1 MTTRNI
7 ETARAEAA
15 WINRIVDGTTTLT
28 DDLRREIATKTVDN
42 FRHHVNKGF
51 LEHRKSATIAGEFAM
66 TEWSG
71 KGSILTDTLG
81 REFIDALGGFGLFSL
96 GVAHPKVVAAVKA
109 QLDRNPQYSQEMLD
123 PLRAQLCRVIANLT
137 PGNVQCGFIANSGT
151 EGVEGAIKLA
161 KLHTGRSGFISMTG
175 GFHGKTAGSLS
186 LLGKAMFR
194 QPLLP
199 LLPDIRFAEFGN
211 LASVEAE
218 LRKAEM
224 VGEGIAGIVAEPIQG
239 EAGAIVPPDDFW
251 PGLRRLCDRYG
262 TLLIA
267 DEVQTGFGRTGTI
280 FGVDHWNVA
289 PDIMCFGKALGGGVV
304 ACSAFFATPEVWEC
318 MTPNP
323 FMHTTTTGGNP
334 IACAAALGGHRG
346 DVRGRHPPVGP
357 REGRSPHGHPARVQ
371 GQVPVGPQGRARK
384 GAVDRALV
392 RRRRRGLQGGGWPV
406 PAPGADQRNPE
417 QREGHPHRTGAEHA
431 GPHPGRDDEP
441 PGRRPEGVV
450 AVNKNIQNLSSVWT
464 HSTSLVA
471 VSGQGVRLTTRDGRR
486 MLDFTSGIG
495 VNSTGHCHPRV
506 VAAIQK
512 QAATLVFSQ
521 INVLWN
527 DRICWNWAGRC
538 ARSPLRGWT
547 AIFFTGQRRRGG
559 GVGGEARQ
567 ARHRQA
573 ERGRDAGELPRAHA
587 PGHGHDHEQDRLPP
601 ELRAVARRAS
611 TWLPIRTLSP
621 WG

>member
-334 IACAAALGGHRG
+334 IACAAALAGIEVMFEEDTPRLAREKGDRLTG
-346 DVRGRHPPVGP
+346 ILEGFKAKYPSVLKDVRGKGLLIGLSFADGDVGYKAAAGLFQ
-357 REGRSPHGHPARVQ
+357 RRV
-371 GQVPVGPQGRARK
+371 
-384 GAVDRALV
+384 L
-392 RRRRRGLQGGGWPV
+392 
-406 PAPGADQRNPE
+406 
-417 QREGHPHRTGAEHA
+417 
-431 GPHPGRDDEP
+431 
-441 PGRRPEGVV
+441 
-450 AVNKNIQNLSSVWT
+450 
-464 HSTSLVA
+464 
-471 VSGQGVRLTTRDGRR
+471 
-486 MLDFTSGIG
+486 TSGTL
-495 VNSTGHCHPRV
+495 NN
-506 VAAIQK
+506 AKAIRIEP
-512 QAATLVFSQ
+512 ALNTPDPILDEMM
-521 INVLWN
+521 NRLEDVLK
-527 DRICWNWAGRC
+527 
-538 ARSPLRGWT
+538 
-547 AIFFTGQRRRGG
+547 
-559 GVGGEARQ
+559 
-567 ARHRQA
+567 
-573 ERGRDAGELPRAHA
+573 ELS
-587 PGHGHDHEQDRLPP
+587 L
-601 ELRAVARRAS
+601 
-611 TWLPIRTLSP
+611 
-621 WG
+621 